1 MVFFMK
7 KDRFSNGIVAATIA
21 ITIFLFFRINWFFV
35 LFVVVP
41 LLGIAIAFG
50 FLVWSALAILL
61 SAVGALVT
69 TLACGIRNSRQQ

>member
-1 MVFFMK
+1 MK
-7 KDRFSNGIVAATIA
+7 RDRFSNGIVAATIA
-21 ITIFLFFRINWFFV
+21 ITIFLFFHINWFFV

-41 LLGIAIAFG
+41 LLGVAIAFG

-69 TLACGIRNSRQQ
+69 TLACGIRNSRQR